1 MDDRPA
7 FGASTEERHQRR
19 LNNLIDRLPARFRD
33 WTRWL
38 LKPESRWARL
48 PAGVLLICGGFLG
61 MLPVLGFWMLPL
73 GLILLAEDL
82 PIVRRGSSVSLI
94 GSKTVVRTG
103 FRSPTAID

>member
-19 LNNLIDRLPARFRD
+19 LHNLIDRLPTRFSN

-48 PAGVLLICGGFLG
+48 PAGILLICGGFLG
-61 MLPVLGFWMLPL
+61 MLPVLGFWMAPL
-73 GLILLAEDL
+73 GIILLAEDL
-82 PIVRRGSSVSLI
+82 PFVRRAL
-94 GSKTVVRTG
+94 VRFFDWLEIRYPHWFSRPG
-103 FRSPTAID
+103 GN